1 MDISCAFPP
10 TVDTPDLVAYA
21 EELGYRRAW
30 IYDTPALQ
38 LDVWMTLALA
48 AQRTSRI
55 GLGPGVLIPN
65 LRHVLVTASAIA
77 QMEHLAPG
85 RTAYAFGSGF
95 TGRRAL
101 GQKPLKWA
109 DVAAY
114 VTSLRALLR
123 GEAVE
128 VDGAMVAM
136 LHADGQAPARPLSP
150 PILIATGGPKGVA
163 VACDLGDGVMA
174 SSPVAGFDWS
184 VQLMFG
190 TVIGD
195 DEDLDSERV
204 LRSAGPGAAVAYH
217 GIYERN
223 PDALDRLPGAA
234 AWRDSIEAVDPSL
247 RHLEVHRGHLTELNA
262 HDRLALTGTL
272 AAAISRSGT
281 ASQIRERLAASAAA
295 GATEIAFQPAGDDL
309 RAELRTFIEA
319 AQG

>member
-21 EELGYRRAW
+21 EELGYQRAW

-38 LDVWMTLALA
+38 LDVWITLALA

-55 GLGPGVLIPN
+55 GLGPGVLIPH

-77 QMEHLAPG
+77 HMEHLAPG
-85 RTAYAFGSGF
+85 RMAYAFGSGF

-109 DVAAY
+109 DVATY

-136 LHADGQAPARPLSP
+136 LHAAGQAPARPLEP
-150 PILIATGGPKGVA
+150 PILIATGGPKGESVA
-163 VACDLGDGVMA
+163 RGLGDGVIA

-195 DEDLDSERV
+195 GEDLDSERV
-204 LRSAGPGAAVAYH
+204 LRSAGPGASVVFHALYD
-217 GIYERN
+217 RN
-223 PDALDRLPGAA
+223 KEALERLPGAA
-234 AWRDSIEAVDPSL
+234 VWRDSIEAIDPAV
-247 RHLEVHRGHLTELNA
+247 RHLEIHRGHLTELNT
-262 HDRLALTGTL
+262 HDRLALTGPT

-281 ASQIRERLAASAAA
+281 ADQIRLRIAESAAA
-295 GATEIAFQPAGDDL
+295 GATEIAFQPAGADL
-309 RAELRTFIEA
+309 RAELRAFIEA